1 MPTPDASVMTTSRLL
16 RLGYTRTDLDR
27 ALRDG
32 RLTRIRRGWW
42 APPDADTSLVTAV
55 RAGGRLSCISLLAL
69 RGVWSPNDS
78 RVHVRVARGATVRAS
93 PGVVP
98 HWTKEPL
105 VREIALDDA
114 MDAMAC
120 AVGCLD
126 LRNLV
131 AAADSAA
138 NTRLIDVPAM
148 ELMLSA
154 TARGRRVL
162 ALWDPQAESGLETYV
177 RLALRS
183 ARFPVRSQ
191 VVIDGIGRVDL
202 LVGDRL
208 VIELDGAAWH
218 GGIADFER
226 DRARDRALIAR
237 GYVVMRATYRQ
248 VMFELPVI
256 VEQVRTLVRRREH
269 RWRASQT
276 GL

>member
-1 MPTPDASVMTTSRLL
+1 MHAPHASVMTTSHLL
-16 RLGYTRTDLDR
+16 RLGYTRADLDR
-27 ALRDG
+27 ALGDG

-42 APPDADTSLVTAV
+42 ALPDADPSMVTAV
-55 RAGGRLSCISLLAL
+55 RAGGRLGCVSLLAL
-69 RGVWSPNDS
+69 RGVWSPDDG

-93 PGVVP
+93 PGVVL

-105 VREIALDDA
+105 AREIALDEA
-114 MDAMAC
+114 NDAMAC
-120 AVGCLD
+120 AVRCLD
-126 LRNLV
+126 LRHLV

-138 NTRLIDVPAM
+138 NTGLIDTPTM

-154 TARGRRVL
+154 SARGRRVL
-162 ALWDPQAESGLETYV
+162 TLWDPRAESGLETYV

-191 VVIDGIGRVDL
+191 VVIAGIGRVDL
-202 LVGDRL
+202 PVGDRL

-248 VMFELPVI
+248 VMFELPAI
-256 VEQVRTLVRRREH
+256 IEQIRTLVRRREH

-276 GL
+276 GP

>member
-1 MPTPDASVMTTSRLL
+1 
-16 RLGYTRTDLDR
+16 
-27 ALRDG
+27 
-32 RLTRIRRGWW
+32 
-42 APPDADTSLVTAV
+42 
-55 RAGGRLSCISLLAL
+55 
-69 RGVWSPNDS
+69 
-78 RVHVRVARGATVRAS
+78 
-93 PGVVP
+93 
-98 HWTKEPL
+98 
-105 VREIALDDA
+105 

-248 VMFELPVI
+248 VMFELPSI
-256 VEQVRTLVRRREH
+256 IEQVRTLVRRREH

-276 GL
+276 GPRAADVDRGAASRSLGPV